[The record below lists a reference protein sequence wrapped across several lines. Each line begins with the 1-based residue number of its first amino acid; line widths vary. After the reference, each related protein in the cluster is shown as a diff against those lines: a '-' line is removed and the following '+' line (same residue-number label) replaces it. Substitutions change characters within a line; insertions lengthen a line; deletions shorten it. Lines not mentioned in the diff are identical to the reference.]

1 MKLID
6 VPPVWLLLFLLATW
20 LQTEKLSVGLSFG
33 GAWAD
38 FLGGILVGGGV
49 LLNGLALREFIRYST
64 TILPHKTPSCLIQTG
79 IFSRTRNP
87 IYLGDVMILAGLVF
101 WWDAVLSL
109 ALIPIFVWIME
120 RRFIVKE
127 ENRMRREFKLEFA
140 RYERM
145 VRRWI

>member
-6 VPPVWLLLFLLATW
+6 VPPVWLLLFLIATW
-20 LQTEKLSVGLSFG
+20 LQTEHLSMGLSFG

-38 FLGGILVGGGV
+38 FVGGLFVGGGI
-49 LLNGLALREFIRYST
+49 LLNGLALREFLRYST
-64 TILPHKTPSCLIQTG
+64 TILPHKTPSSLIQTG

-87 IYLGDVMILAGLVF
+87 IYLGDAMILAGLVL

-109 ALIPIFVWIME
+109 VLIPIFVWIIE
-120 RRFIVKE
+120 RRFIIKE
-127 ENRMRREFKLEFA
+127 ENRMRQEFKLEFV